1 MIRPGALSLYQ
12 QILYDIFILPAGAT
26 VWRLMSKGRAKSL
39 GTSDSEVAK
48 GWTNSA
54 FLILMALVYLVMFA
68 ITIYGYFA

>member
-1 MIRPGALSLYQ
+1 
-12 QILYDIFILPAGAT
+12 
-26 VWRLMSKGRAKSL
+26 MSKGRAKSL